1 MAPPAGKQP
10 KSYGIGSLIIVVGG
24 SIIVFG
30 LLGAL
35 VAKLVH

>member
-1 MAPPAGKQP
+1 MARAAHTRP
-10 KSYGIGSLIIVVGG
+10 KRYGIGSIILVVGG
-24 SIIVFG
+24 SILAFG